1 MIYLKE
7 FDHMKRTTL
16 GYIEFDD
23 KYLMLYRNVDKSDGS
38 LGKWLGVGGKIEN
51 DETEDICFIREVQEE
66 TGITLNESDIV
77 LRGIIDFKSDSYES
91 ERMYLYT
98 ATTHSDYFNPLCNEG
113 NLKWIN
119 KNEILSLNM
128 WEGDHVFLE
137 RLLNSDSYFEM
148 SLIYGGKNGEEL
160 VDVSDKLLFP

>member
-1 MIYLKE
+1 
-7 FDHMKRTTL
+7 MKNTTL

-38 LGKWLGVGGKIEN
+38 LGKWLGVGGKLEAYESA
-51 DETEDICFIREVQEE
+51 DDCFIREVMEE
-66 TGITLNESDIV
+66 TGIILTKDDIEA
-77 LRGIIDFKSDSYES
+77 RGIVDFKSDNYDD

-98 ATTHSDYFNPLCNEG
+98 AKVSSDYFNTECNEG

-119 KNEILSLNM
+119 KKDILTLNM

-137 RLLNSDSYFEM
+137 RLLSSKPFFHL
-148 SLIYGGKNGEEL
+148 SLIYGGKSGEEL
-160 VDVSDKLLFP
+160 IEVIDEKLLF